1 MGQQILNTIKE
12 QGYCIVCNAINIEDI
27 DGLNYLQRY
36 LEPHRGHDY
45 TAKYFP
51 YNRLNEA
58 GKLAIWWSQQVV
70 GWECVKSINYQLL
83 EITKDWFD
91 NNIIYVSD
99 VITNEPGNKF
109 VKPHID
115 TPYRF
120 DAWHERFDLLGVQC
134 IVPLCNFNKENGGT
148 GIYPGSH
155 LRNWVVQDSYRGVYT
170 EEFLANV
177 VQPEMNPGDVLIYNP
192 RVLHSTMP
200 NNTDIPRRALL
211 THITT
216 KEMADQ
222 LKLVD
227 NIFLES
233 KQV

>member
-12 QGYCIVCNAINIEDI
+12 QGYCIVRNAVDREDI
-27 DGLNYLQRY
+27 EALNFLQNY
-36 LEPHRGHDY
+36 LEPQRGHDY

-51 YNRLNEA
+51 RKSLHEA

-70 GWECVKSINYQLL
+70 GWECVKSINYRLL

-99 VITNEPGNKF
+99 VITNESGNQF

-120 DAWHERFDLLGVQC
+120 DQWHESFDLLGVQC
-134 IVPLCNFNKENGGT
+134 IVPLCNFNKANGGT
-148 GIYPGSH
+148 GLYPGSH
-155 LRNWVVQDSYRGVYT
+155 LKNWIVKDCYRGVYT
-170 EEFLANV
+170 EEFLKHV

-200 NNTDIPRRALL
+200 NNTDLTRRALL

-216 KEMADQ
+216 RELAEE

-227 NIFLES
+227 NVYLE
-233 KQV
+233 

>member
-1 MGQQILNTIKE
+1 MGQQVLNTIKE
-12 QGYCIVCNAINIEDI
+12 QGYCVVSNIIKQDDI
-27 DGLNYLQRY
+27 ECLNYLQNY
-36 LEPHRGHDY
+36 LEPCRGHDF

-51 YNRLNEA
+51 KKKLDEA

-70 GWECVKSINYQLL
+70 GWECVKSINRCLL
-83 EITKDWFD
+83 DITKDWFD
-91 NNIIYVSD
+91 NNIVYVCD
-99 VITNEPGNKF
+99 VITNEPGNQF

-120 DAWHERFDLLGVQC
+120 DPWHENFELLGVQC
-134 IVPLCNFNKENGGT
+134 IVPLCKFDKQNGGT
-148 GIYPGSH
+148 GLYPGSH

-170 EEFLANV
+170 EEFLEHV
-177 VQPEMNPGDVLIYNP
+177 VQPEMNTGDVLIYNP

-200 NNTDIPRRALL
+200 NNSDIQRRALL

-216 KEMADQ
+216 KEMVEP

-227 NIFLES
+227 NIWLE
-233 KQV
+233 

>member
-1 MGQQILNTIKE
+1 MGQQVLNTIKE
-12 QGYCIVCNAINIEDI
+12 QGYCVVSNIIKQDDI
-27 DGLNYLQRY
+27 ECLNYLQNY
-36 LEPHRGHDY
+36 LEPCRGHDF

-51 YNRLNEA
+51 KKKLDEA

-70 GWECVKSINYQLL
+70 GWECVKSINRCLL
-83 EITKDWFD
+83 DITKDWFD
-91 NNIIYVSD
+91 NNIVYVCD
-99 VITNEPGNKF
+99 VITNEPGNQF

-120 DAWHERFDLLGVQC
+120 DPWHENFELLGVQC
-134 IVPLCNFNKENGGT
+134 IVPLCKFDKQNGGT
-148 GIYPGSH
+148 GLYPGSH

-170 EEFLANV
+170 EEFLEHV
-177 VQPEMNPGDVLIYNP
+177 VQPEMNTGDVLIYNP

-200 NNTDIPRRALL
+200 NNTDIQRRALL

-216 KEMADQ
+216 KEMVEP

-227 NIFLES
+227 NIWLE
-233 KQV
+233 

>member
-1 MGQQILNTIKE
+1 MGQQILTTIKE
-12 QGYCIVCNAINIEDI
+12 QGYCIVRNVINREDI
-27 DGLNYLQRY
+27 DALNYLQNY
-36 LEPHRGHDY
+36 LEPQRGHDY

-51 YNRLNEA
+51 KKNLEEA

-70 GWECVKSINYQLL
+70 DWECVKSINYCLL

-99 VITNEPGNKF
+99 VITNEPSNQF

-115 TPYRF
+115 TPHRF
-120 DAWHERFDLLGVQC
+120 DQWHETFDLLGVQC
-134 IVPLCNFNKENGGT
+134 IVPLCEFNKLNGGT
-148 GIYPGSH
+148 GLYPGSH
-155 LRNWVVQDSYRGVYT
+155 LKNWIVKDSYRGVYT
-170 EEFLANV
+170 EEFLKHV

-200 NNTDIPRRALL
+200 NNTDLARRALL

-216 KEMADQ
+216 REMADQ

-227 NIFLES
+227 NVYLE
-233 KQV
+233 

>member
-1 MGQQILNTIKE
+1 MGQQILNTITE
-12 QGYCIVCNAINIEDI
+12 QGYCIVQHAINVVDIE
-27 DGLNYLQRY
+27 GLNYLQRY

-51 YNRLNEA
+51 KKNLHEA
-58 GKLAIWWSQQVV
+58 DKLAIWWSQQVV
-70 GWECVKSINYQLL
+70 GWECVKSINQSLL
-83 EITKDWFD
+83 EITQGWF
-91 NNIIYVSD
+91 NNNMIYVSD
-99 VITNEPGNKF
+99 VITNEPGNQF

-120 DAWHERFDLLGVQC
+120 DQWHENFELLGVQC

-155 LRNWVVQDSYRGVYT
+155 LKNWIVKDCYRGVYT
-170 EEFLANV
+170 EEFLNNV
-177 VQPEMNPGDVLIYNP
+177 VQPEMNLGDALIYNP

-200 NNTDIPRRALL
+200 NNTNITRRALL

-216 KEMADQ
+216 KELAEEM
-222 LKLVD
+222 KLVD
-227 NIFLES
+227 NVYLE
-233 KQV
+233 

>member
-1 MGQQILNTIKE
+1 MVQQILNTIKE
-12 QGYCIVCNAINIEDI
+12 QGYCIVQNAINVEDI

-36 LEPHRGHDY
+36 LEPQRGHDY

-51 YNRLNEA
+51 RKTLHEA

-70 GWECVKSINYQLL
+70 GWECVKSINQSLL
-83 EITKDWFD
+83 GITKGWFD

-99 VITNEPGNKF
+99 VITNEPGNQF

-115 TPYRF
+115 SPYRF
-120 DAWHERFDLLGVQC
+120 DQWHETFELLGVQC

-155 LRNWVVQDSYRGVYT
+155 LKNWIVKDCYRGVYT
-170 EEFLANV
+170 EEFLKHV

-200 NNTDIPRRALL
+200 NNTNITRRALL

-216 KEMADQ
+216 KELAEEM
-222 LKLVD
+222 KLVD
-227 NIFLES
+227 NLYLE
-233 KQV
+233 

>member
-12 QGYCIVCNAINIEDI
+12 QGYCVVRNVIDIKDI
-27 DGLNYLQRY
+27 DALNYLQNY
-36 LEPHRGHDY
+36 LEPQRGHDF

-51 YNRLNEA
+51 RKQLNEA

-70 GWECVKSINYQLL
+70 DWECVRFINYRLL
-83 EITKDWFD
+83 EITRGWFD

-99 VITNEPGNKF
+99 VITNEPGNQF

-120 DAWHERFDLLGVQC
+120 DQWHEEFDLLGVQC
-134 IVPLCNFNKENGGT
+134 IIPLCNFNKVNGGT
-148 GIYPGSH
+148 GLYPGSH
-155 LRNWVVQDSYRGVYT
+155 LRNWVVKDSYRGVYT

-200 NNTDIPRRALL
+200 NNTDLTRRALL

-216 KEMADQ
+216 RELAEE

-227 NIFLES
+227 NIWLE
-233 KQV
+233 

>member
-12 QGYCIVCNAINIEDI
+12 HGYCVIPNAVNIKDI
-27 DGLNYLQRY
+27 ESLNYLQNY
-36 LEPHRGHDY
+36 LEPQRGHDF

-51 YNRLNEA
+51 KKQLNEA

-70 GWECVKSINYQLL
+70 DWECVRSINYSLL
-83 EITKDWFD
+83 EITNGWFD

-99 VITNEPGNKF
+99 VITNESGNQF

-120 DAWHERFDLLGVQC
+120 DQWHEEFDLLGVQC
-134 IVPLCNFNKENGGT
+134 IVPLCNFNKLNGGT
-148 GIYPGSH
+148 GLYPGSH
-155 LRNWVVQDSYRGVYT
+155 LKNWIVKDCYRGVYT
-170 EEFLANV
+170 EEFLKHV
-177 VQPEMNPGDVLIYNP
+177 VQPEMNPGDVLVYNP

-200 NNTDIPRRALL
+200 NNTDITRRALL

-216 KEMADQ
+216 KEMVDP

-227 NIFLES
+227 NVYLE
-233 KQV
+233 

>member
-12 QGYCIVCNAINIEDI
+12 QGYCVVSNIIKQDDI
-27 DGLNYLQRY
+27 ECLNYLQNY
-36 LEPHRGHDY
+36 LEPCRGHDF

-51 YNRLNEA
+51 KKKLDEA
-58 GKLAIWWSQQVV
+58 GKLAIWWSQQLI
-70 GWECVKSINYQLL
+70 GWECVKSINQCLL
-83 EITKDWFD
+83 DITKDWFD
-91 NNIIYVSD
+91 NNIVYVCD
-99 VITNEPGNKF
+99 VITNEPGNQF

-120 DAWHERFDLLGVQC
+120 DPWHENFELLGVQC
-134 IVPLCNFNKENGGT
+134 IVPLCKFDKQNGGT
-148 GIYPGSH
+148 GLYPGSH

-170 EEFLANV
+170 EEFLEHV
-177 VQPEMNPGDVLIYNP
+177 VQPEMNTGDVLIYNP

-200 NNTDIPRRALL
+200 NNTDIQRRALL

-216 KEMADQ
+216 KEMVEP

-227 NIFLES
+227 NIWLE
-233 KQV
+233 

>member
-12 QGYCIVCNAINIEDI
+12 QGFCVVRNVINQEDI
-27 DGLNYLQRY
+27 QALNFLQQY
-36 LEPHRGHDY
+36 LEPCRGHDF

-51 YNRLNEA
+51 KKKLDEA
-58 GKLAIWWSQQVV
+58 GKLAIWWSQQLT
-70 GWECVKSINYQLL
+70 GWECVKSINQRLL
-83 EITKDWFD
+83 DITKDWFD
-91 NNIIYVSD
+91 NNVVYVCD
-99 VITNEPGNKF
+99 VITNEPGNQF

-120 DAWHERFDLLGVQC
+120 DQWHESFELLGVQC
-134 IVPLCNFNKENGGT
+134 IVPLCDFNKENGGT
-148 GIYPGSH
+148 GLYPGSH

-177 VQPEMNPGDVLIYNP
+177 IQPEMNPGDVLIYNP

-200 NNTDIPRRALL
+200 NNTDLVRRALL

-216 KEMADQ
+216 RELTEE

-227 NIFLES
+227 NIWLE
-233 KQV
+233 